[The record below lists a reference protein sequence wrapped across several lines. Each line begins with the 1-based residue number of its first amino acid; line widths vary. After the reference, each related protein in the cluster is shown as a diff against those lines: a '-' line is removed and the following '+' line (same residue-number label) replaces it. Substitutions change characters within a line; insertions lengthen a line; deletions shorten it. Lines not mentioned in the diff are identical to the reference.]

1 MNKSLTFI
9 PLNLADFKKYTQTF
23 RTKLEQIEYLVENK
37 LVVQNELEQNKN
49 PHLKTKNPSNSIK
62 RSLESNRI
70 RKDFHL

>member
-1 MNKSLTFI
+1 MESLKSVYTMNKRLTSI

-49 PHLKTKNPSNSIK
+49 IGGNNLS
-62 RSLESNRI
+62 RI
-70 RKDFHL
+70 HS